1 MRTITRFVA
10 AILAAI
16 GLSAPLVAAPKAFWT
31 DFSKPSYT
39 TSGGKVFL
47 LGDYTLTMPGSYD
60 SATKTFTLTGAAT
73 ITKGGTALSEF
84 TLMAEVS
91 NLSGAA
97 ADGRILSFGTGAT
110 TGWLKFFSTNGVL
123 KLGYN
128 NENPYT
134 DTDLSWVSTGDRAV
148 VSIDHIYANGTT
160 ACVNGTGKTKGG
172 LRWQNNTYSTFGVGY
187 SGVKVHSIWL
197 HETRLGNATTVG
209 NEVTRFQTAATG
221 ATGIALADG
230 KPTDANYTGNIN
242 TGYASR
248 GQVTVRQNSWVN
260 YKNGGNVGATGTAG
274 LTATSVDGST
284 RYNVLLTTGDFSNL
298 SGNAWVEG
306 TSSFTV
312 SNGVQ
317 MMVNGISDV
326 ASMNLRS
333 GRWTGSPDKFVADT
347 IYVLGGQLW
356 PGAAGTIPAKVVLGT
371 STYSEGNAY
380 GGAGLRADAN
390 ITVPE
395 LHVIEA
401 AKITQGGGNTLTLAR
416 LTGSG
421 NLTFAVYN
429 GTPGLTVQGATDY
442 TGVLT
447 KPNGTTTLAPNS
459 TFGGELTQAAGTIA
473 LAGGGQTIAKLNAT
487 GALSLTQ
494 TDGTLTLNALAGS
507 GAVTFSGSGTPSLA
521 INGATD
527 YTGVLTKPNGITT
540 LASGST
546 FNGELNQA
554 VGTVQLAGTGGHT
567 VQKLTATGNLALN
580 LQSNAESIRE
590 TFGGI
595 QVSGSNTVLT
605 LSQTS
610 WNNLISV
617 GTLEGEGTLKWN
629 QTTNHYTPST
639 LTISGDNAGFA
650 GSIETVRA
658 SGGNDARPYQH
669 YLVAASNTALGSANL
684 YLNGA
689 NATNYSS
696 LAVNASTVTVGT
708 LRGTAYAYVLSGLA
722 EPTENSGG
730 AKLSGDGTT
739 RTLKLIGAQ
748 DGTWLGEI
756 GANVNI
762 EKAGTGTWTVGDGNL
777 GTGTVTLTEGILA
790 MPLQSAQRTITS
802 NGGTLRFVLTDAQ
815 VLTLN
820 EQTTNVVWDG
830 DVGAVQV
837 QDEQGQTVA
846 ATVTKSD
853 ANVLS
858 LQVQEVFTRTVADGG
873 TADYS
878 DALWTNS
885 STSETGSLTEGAE
898 VALTLSGDA
907 TLVVPSTTT
916 DLSKLHVFL
925 ADGVSTATLT
935 VRSEAAPNEVEWE
948 TVTEA
953 VAASWSQTL
962 PTRLATG
969 ITCQGAYAAEGYRSV
984 WYNNKVY
991 VAKVPTTRSVS
1002 VKIGARTATDGSIY
1016 PKHDSVGAY
1025 PVQGMF
1031 WNQAPLY
1038 NINTSSDGSYKGVMN
1053 VQDASGSSSMQFAY
1067 YGPNTYFN
1075 NTATVDG
1082 STNARTTGN
1091 GELTY
1096 TYVDDAGV
1104 SPETKTVTTGNLSAT
1119 LPAAPNNF
1127 GWMVQLSDIPY
1138 DAYDLYFITA
1148 SDANDTA
1155 LHECPIYVTL
1165 NGGTTWSPY
1174 YGTYSAEAGGKTV
1187 AGATNWD
1194 GLPFGDGVL
1203 TEGRNYLK
1211 IRISKSLFGEN
1222 ISTISV
1228 THGARNTGSNIRSGL
1243 AAIQVVEVTN
1253 DGVYTREENEST
1265 DWFASA
1271 WTVGSVANQSWVNA
1285 TNETPSY
1292 AKINPAVVS
1301 ALELTQDVAA
1311 TSMVVAGS
1319 GDLTLSGTGAL
1330 SAPILDATGLTGTL
1344 TLANTGALSAG
1355 VTLGSEAT
1363 LALST
1368 ETERTYT
1375 AAELSL
1381 SGSGK
1386 LGKAG
1391 AGTAKLEFPVTRP
1404 VSVTAGKLELPGTWV
1419 AGSTSA
1425 EGTTLSVAGD
1435 ATLTATDS
1443 ANLLGTLEL
1452 RSGTLTAKADTF
1464 VTPITVLGGTLL
1476 TGGNSASAV
1485 YGIFTKPITVGGG
1498 TAEAKVRLT
1507 DGHASAN
1514 FQGGLTLRNKGY
1526 LQMEASGGSGAY
1538 VKGAVT
1544 VDAPAGDVYIGG
1556 ATLGAYTMESAIT
1569 GVGRL
1574 HLIQVVRDNAYTLTG
1589 VIADKSAE
1597 APLQVIVDGGT
1608 VTLTGTN
1615 TYTGGTVLNS
1625 NLTAKG
1631 TSIGPGNITFNRAVT
1646 LTLSS
1651 GALTVASGKTL
1662 AGAGNIAGA
1671 VTFADGAVLDV
1682 TAGAPTVTGEV
1693 TLPET
1698 GTVTV
1703 KVAAT
1708 AQAGETI
1715 LTAGT
1720 AGVEMSA
1727 FHVVDVATGFP
1738 APFTV
1743 AANAEESAYV
1753 LVAKEPATLTWSS
1766 NDGGLWA
1773 SGLSG
1778 FTQGDHVTF
1787 GPNAASEAV
1796 VVPAGARVGTLTVNG
1811 TYALSGETLTASGLA
1826 GSGSLT
1832 GNVALTAG
1840 ASLTLSESGVLYVNG
1855 TITSEGPI
1863 ALKGLTG
1870 TETIRAVLQSTQQ
1883 NLTFSAEGYTFVY
1896 LSAGQIYYAV
1906 KETAKTL
1913 KATVSTENGGLFWTE
1928 LAWKSVEDN
1937 RVVSPV
1943 IFALGVDGLSA
1954 TIETTASGATVFLN
1968 QSPSEEDPWL
1978 QLMDFQKVALT
1989 LSGTKRL
1996 TFCEYYTDTRSN
2008 FASMTLD
2015 GNVLAETALLNDV
2028 IGAVTVNA
2036 GKTLYLADSAHF
2048 MADTQGPVAPLTKSL
2063 KGPGNVSVLAG
2074 DTVETQASLEDVS
2087 GDISVAGTLTLNGD
2101 TESTVMLKNA
2111 GADENKAPIDRTVS
2125 VAKNGVLKLTR
2136 GIAYAQMEGEGTV
2149 KVTGSEFTFGQS
2161 ASFANTLTCR
2171 LEVLQGAALKVVKW
2185 RAGGDG
2191 LTPSALVLNGTIVS
2205 NGSTGTSNYPTY
2217 SPVVTMQKGC
2227 TLSGGGTLDTTT
2239 VAALPTKL
2247 VLADGAVLDVT
2258 AGVPTAAQTTFGGEL
2273 LVKMAAAPAA
2283 GTSVMVL
2290 KGTTEVPTQVALTGV
2305 PNPPPALAKEG
2316 TVDAVSGLVIVV
2328 PSVPTKAADEADLSE
2343 PVQRALQEAAVRQGM
2358 ETISTV
2364 TKPSGSTQGGKKTLS
2379 DNDLNGVVELFSN
2392 ILSVTPTPEGPAECS
2407 ATVSYEFGVSD
2418 ITVKSANL
2426 SNDPEAAAQL
2436 YVVVCAKVERNGG
2449 VGAAADY
2456 ANGTTVSLWLNDAEA
2471 AGAVA
2476 LDADTLST
2484 KFGIEAGTG
2493 EKWFAVPM
2501 VNLTKV
2507 TNDFT
2512 VRATNTTTTP

>member
-1 MRTITRFVA
+1 MRTITRFA
-10 AILAAI
+10 AALLAAI
-16 GLSAPLVAAPKAFWT
+16 GLSAPLLAAPAAFWT
-31 DFSKPSYT
+31 DFSTPSYT
-39 TSGGKVFL
+39 TSGGNVFL

-60 SATKTFTLTGAAT
+60 SATKAFTLTGAAT
-73 ITKGGTALSEF
+73 ITKGGTALSQF

-97 ADGRILSFGTGAT
+97 TDGRILSFGNASN
-110 TGWLKFFSTNGVL
+110 TGWLKFFSANGKL
-123 KLGYN
+123 RLGYN
-128 NENPYT
+128 NSNPYT
-134 DTDLSWVSTGDRAV
+134 NTDLTWVSTGDRAV
-148 VSIDHIYANGTT
+148 VSIDHSYGNGTN
-160 ACVNGTGKTKGG
+160 AYVNGTGVTQSG
-172 LRWQNNTYSTFGVGY
+172 LKWQDNTYSTFGVGY
-187 SGVKVHSIWL
+187 RDVKVHSIWL

-221 ATGIALADG
+221 AAGIALDKNS
-230 KPTDANYTGNIN
+230 KPTDANYTGNIS
-242 TGYASR
+242 TGTPNR
-248 GQVTVRQNSWVN
+248 GQVIVRQNSWVN
-260 YKNGGNVGATGTAG
+260 YTGNGNVGVSGTAG
-274 LTATSVDGST
+274 LTAKSENGSV
-284 RYNVLLTTGDFSNL
+284 RYNVLLTTGTISNL
-298 SGNAWVEG
+298 SNNAWVEG
-306 TSSFTV
+306 TSSFTE
-312 SNGVQ
+312 SNGGQ
-317 MMVNGISDV
+317 MTVNGISDV

-333 GRWTGSPDKFVADT
+333 GRWAGTPSYLVADT

-356 PGAAGTIPAKVVLGT
+356 PTAAGTIPAKVVLGRSSYT
-371 STYSEGNAY
+371 ENENAY
-380 GGAGLRADAN
+380 EEAGLRADAN

-395 LHVIEA
+395 LYVIET
-401 AKITQGGGNTLTLAR
+401 AKITQGGGTLTLAR

-429 GTPGLTVQGATDY
+429 NGIPNLTVQGATGY
-442 TGVLT
+442 TGVLE

-459 TFGGELTQAAGTIA
+459 TFGGKLKQAAGTIA

-494 TDGTLTLNALAGS
+494 TGGTLTLNALAGS

-527 YTGVLTKPNGITT
+527 YTGVLTKPNGTTT

-546 FNGELNQA
+546 FNGELKQA
-554 VGTVQLAGTGGHT
+554 AGTVQLAGTGGHT

-595 QVSGSNTVLT
+595 QVSGSDTVLT

-610 WNNLISV
+610 WNNFISV

-639 LTISGDNAGFA
+639 LTISGDNTGFT

-658 SGGNDARPYQH
+658 SGGNNDRPYQH

-689 NATNYSS
+689 NDTNYSS

-708 LRGTAYAYVLSGLA
+708 LRGTAHAYVLSGLD

-730 AKLSGDGTT
+730 GKRSGDGTT
-739 RTLKLIGAQ
+739 RTLKLIGTQ

-762 EKAGTGTWTVGDGNL
+762 EKAGKGTWTVGDGNF
-777 GTGTVTLTEGILA
+777 GTGTVTLTAGTLA

-802 NGGTLRFVLTDAQ
+802 NGGFLRFVLTDAQ
-815 VLTLN
+815 AVTLD

-837 QDEQGQTVA
+837 VDMQGQTVA

-858 LQVQEVFTRTVADGG
+858 LQVQNVFTRTVAAGG

-878 DALWTNS
+878 DALWTNG
-885 STSETGSLTEGAE
+885 STSEAGRLTEGAE

-916 DLSKLHVFL
+916 DLSKLRVFL
-925 ADGVSTATLT
+925 ADGVSAATLT
-935 VRSEAAPNEVEWE
+935 VQSAAAPDGEDLAA
-948 TVTEA
+948 VTEA
-953 VAASWSQTL
+953 VATSWSQTL
-962 PTRLATG
+962 PTQLATG
-969 ITCQGAYAAEGYRSV
+969 ITCQGAYAAEGYRSA
-984 WYNNKVY
+984 WYDNKVY

-1038 NINTSSDGSYKGVMN
+1038 STNRASDGSYKGVMN
-1053 VQDASGSSSMQFAY
+1053 VQDASGSSSMQFTY
-1067 YGPNTYFN
+1067 YGPNTYYN
-1075 NTATVDG
+1075 NTATVNG
-1082 STNARTTGN
+1082 SRNARNTGN

-1096 TYVDDAGV
+1096 TYVDDNEYTAG
-1104 SPETKTVTTGNLSAT
+1104 TKTVTTGSLTAT
-1119 LPAAPNNF
+1119 LPAAPNAF

-1165 NGGTTWSPY
+1165 DGGTNWSPY

-1211 IRISKSLFGEN
+1211 IRISKSLFGNN

-1253 DGVYTREENEST
+1253 DGVYTREANEST

-1271 WTVGSVANQSWVNA
+1271 WTVGSVASQSWVNA

-1292 AKINPAVVS
+1292 AKIDPAVAP

-1311 TSMVVAGS
+1311 TSMVVAGT
-1319 GDLTLSGTGAL
+1319 GNLTLSGTGAL

-1404 VSVTAGKLELPGTWV
+1404 VSVTAGKLELPGALV
-1419 AGSTSA
+1419 AGSSSA

-1435 ATLTATDS
+1435 ATLTAADS
-1443 ANLLGTLEL
+1443 ANLLGTVEL

-1476 TGGNSASAV
+1476 TGGNSDSAV

-1498 TAEAKVRLT
+1498 TTEAKVRLT
-1507 DGHASAN
+1507 DWHASAN

-1556 ATLGAYTMESAIT
+1556 ANLGAYTMESAIT

-1574 HLIQVVRDNAYTLTG
+1574 HLIQSAGPNKYTLSG

-1597 APLQVIVDGGT
+1597 EPLQVIVDGGE
-1608 VTLTGTN
+1608 VALTGTN

-1625 NLTAKG
+1625 ALTATG
-1631 TSIGPGNITFNRAVT
+1631 AAIGPGDITVNRDVT

-1662 AGAGNIAGA
+1662 AGAGTIAGA

-1682 TAGAPTVTGEV
+1682 TAGAPTVTGAV
-1693 TLPET
+1693 TAS

-1715 LTAGT
+1715 LTAST

-1727 FHVVDVATGFP
+1727 FRVVDAATDFP

-1743 AANAEESAYV
+1743 AANEAGSAYV
-1753 LVAKEPATLTWSS
+1753 LVAKEPANLTWSS
-1766 NDGGLWA
+1766 NEGGSWA

-1778 FTQGDHVTF
+1778 FTQGDHVTL
-1787 GPNAASEAV
+1787 GANEASETV

-1826 GSGSLT
+1826 GSGSLS
-1832 GNVALTAG
+1832 GNVTLTSG
-1840 ASLTLSESGVLYVNG
+1840 ASLTLSESGVLYING
-1855 TITSEGPI
+1855 IITTDGAI
-1863 ALKGLTG
+1863 ALEGLTG

-1883 NLTFSAEGYTFVY
+1883 GLTFSAEGYTFVY

-1913 KATVSTENGGLFWTE
+1913 KATVNTEDGTPLWTE
-1928 LAWKSVEDN
+1928 LAWKSSDEL
-1937 RVVSPV
+1937 PV
-1943 IFALGVDGLSA
+1943 NASIFALGVDGLSA
-1954 TIETTASGATVFLN
+1954 TIETTASGAAVYLN
-1968 QSPSEEDPWL
+1968 QSPSGDSWL

-1989 LSGTKRL
+1989 LTGTQAL
-1996 TFCEYYTDTRSN
+1996 TLCEYYADTRSN
-2008 FASMTLD
+2008 FASVTLNGD
-2015 GNVLAETALLNDV
+2015 ALVETALLNDV
-2028 IGAVTVNA
+2028 VGAVTVNA
-2036 GKTLYLADSAHF
+2036 NKTLYLADSADF
-2048 MADTQGPVAPLTKSL
+2048 VENTTGPVAPLTKAVT
-2063 KGPGNVSVLAG
+2063 GAGNVAVPAG
-2074 DTVETQASLEDVS
+2074 CTVETQASLEAVS
-2087 GDISVAGTLTLNGD
+2087 GDISVAGTLTLNGAS
-2101 TESTVMLKNA
+2101 EATVMLKNA
-2111 GADENKAPIDRTVS
+2111 GKDEENAPIDRRVS
-2125 VAKNGVLKLTR
+2125 VDKNGVLKLTR
-2136 GIAYAQMEGEGTV
+2136 GIAYAHMIGEGTV
-2149 KVTGSEFTFGQS
+2149 QVTGSGFTFGQS
-2161 ASFANTLTCR
+2161 ASFPNTLTCR
-2171 LEVLQGAALKVVKW
+2171 LEVLQEATLKVVKW
-2185 RAGGDG
+2185 RADEDG
-2191 LTPSALVLNGTIVS
+2191 LTPSALVLNGSIVS
-2205 NGSTGTSNYPTY
+2205 NGSTGTSQYPTY

-2227 TLSGGGTLDTTT
+2227 TLSGGGTLDTTS
-2239 VAALPTKL
+2239 VSALPTKL
-2247 VLADGAVLDVT
+2247 VFENGAVLDVT

-2273 LVKMAAAPAA
+2273 LVKMASEPEVV
-2283 GTSVMVL
+2283 TPVLVL
-2290 KGTTEVPTQVALTGV
+2290 KGATEMPKQVALTGIE
-2305 PNPPPALAKEG
+2305 NPPPALAKVA
-2316 TVDAVSGLVIVV
+2316 TVDADSGLVIVV
-2328 PSVPTKAADEADLSE
+2328 PSVPTTAAEAELSA
-2343 PVQRALQEAAVRQGM
+2343 PVQRALQEAAVREGM
-2358 ETISTV
+2358 EAISAV
-2364 TKPSGSTQGGKKTLS
+2364 TTLTGSTKGGEKNLTA
-2379 DNDLNGVVELFSN
+2379 NELNGVVELFSN
-2392 ILSVTPTPEGPAECS
+2392 ILSVTPTTEGSTACT

-2426 SNDPEAAAQL
+2426 SNDPNADAQL

-2449 VGAAADY
+2449 EGAAADY
-2456 ANGTTVSLWLNDAEA
+2456 ATNTTVSLWLGGSEA

-2476 LDADTLST
+2476 LDNTEKLG
-2484 KFGIEAGTG
+2484 KFGLTAGTG

-2501 VNLTKV
+2501 ANLTKV

-2512 VRATNTTTTP
+2512 VKATNTTTTP